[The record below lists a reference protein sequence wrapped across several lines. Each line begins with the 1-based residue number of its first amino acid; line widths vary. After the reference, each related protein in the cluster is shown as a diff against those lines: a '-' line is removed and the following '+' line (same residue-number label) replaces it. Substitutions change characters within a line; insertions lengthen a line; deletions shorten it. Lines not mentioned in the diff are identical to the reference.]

1 MGALCCNS
9 DGTGR
14 MGWVIHTPETVTTTR
29 APAVLK
35 IQGTQ
40 MSGKIH
46 PLYIVKYEMKVAKQ
60 RVELKSTY
68 KLSLDEIH
76 SG

>member
-1 MGALCCNS
+1 MGGT
-9 DGTGR
+9 DG
-14 MGWVIHTPETVTTTR
+14 MGHIPETVTTTR

-40 MSGKIH
+40 MSRKIL
-46 PLYIVKYEMKVAKQ
+46 PLFIVKYEMKVAKQ
-60 RVELKSTY
+60 RVELKSTN

>member
-9 DGTGR
+9 DG
-14 MGWVIHTPETVTTTR
+14 MGHTPETVTTTR

-40 MSGKIH
+40 MSRKIL
-46 PLYIVKYEMKVAKQ
+46 PLFIVKYEMKVAKQ
-60 RVELKSTY
+60 RVELKSTN

-76 SG
+76 AG

>member
-1 MGALCCNS
+1 MDWMDGMG
-9 DGTGR
+9 
-14 MGWVIHTPETVTTTR
+14 HTPETVTTTR

-35 IQGTQ
+35 TQGTQ
-40 MSGKIH
+40 MSRKIL
-46 PLYIVKYEMKVAKQ
+46 PLFIVKYEMKVAKQ
-60 RVELKSTY
+60 RVELKSTN

>member
-9 DGTGR
+9 DGTDG
-14 MGWVIHTPETVTTTR
+14 MGHTPETVTTTR

-35 IQGTQ
+35 ILLF
-40 MSGKIH
+40 I
-46 PLYIVKYEMKVAKQ
+46 LKYEMKVAKQ
-60 RVELKSTY
+60 RVELKSTN